1 MFSRTKVLNPPPV
14 TAKKRQSKKML
25 RQRWYNDNDM
35 AQRRILEKSSTTP
48 KRKDKIPTGR
58 TESDERRLTGPG
70 AVGYSGAHEIMQ
82 YALFPLPP
90 DSSSTGIVKMV
101 LSSASAE

>member
-1 MFSRTKVLNPPPV
+1 LNKSIEPA
-14 TAKKRQSKKML
+14 TGDGKKRQSKKML

-48 KRKDKIPTGR
+48 KRQDKIPTGR

-82 YALFPLPP
+82 YALFPVPP
-90 DSSSTGIVKMV
+90 DSSSTGIVKIG
-101 LSSASAE
+101 LSLE